1 MTLIAKKTAASE
13 GVRVLMLSSVH
24 QLAQSRRDDNQHNP
38 SPEWGDMNRYR
49 SGSCR
54 PFGTIH
60 SRRRSCSMGL
70 HPWLQHVATSCWRNF
85 VWLLPW
91 RVCNTVL

>member
-70 HPWLQHVATSCWRNF
+70 HHGYNMSPLRAGETSFDYFLGVFATQY
-85 VWLLPW
+85 
-91 RVCNTVL
+91 

>member
-24 QLAQSRRDDNQHNP
+24 QLAQSRRDDNQHKP

-49 SGSCR
+49 AVHVVPSGLSTLAAVR
-54 PFGTIH
+54 V
-60 SRRRSCSMGL
+60 
-70 HPWLQHVATSCWRNF
+70 PWVYTHGYNMSPLRAGETSFDYFLGVFATQY
-85 VWLLPW
+85 
-91 RVCNTVL
+91 